1 MLTDPEGEAAHWK
14 EGDKKV
20 WEGYLSIK
28 KGSISSSESRLRYL
42 FHQHAENQ
50 AFGIC
55 AAA

>member
-28 KGSISSSESRLRYL
+28 KGSNSSSESRLRYL